1 MRYAVPVTDG
11 SLAVHFG
18 HCEAFAMFDVD
29 DATATIVGR
38 ELVPSPG
45 HQPGFLPGWLA
56 GQGVSA
62 IIAGGMGPRA
72 VNLFEENRVHVVLG
86 APDDRPE
93 SIVKAYLAGELAA
106 GDNVCDHEHGAHGHH
121 EHDATHG

>member
-11 SLAVHFG
+11 NVATHFG

-29 DATATIVGR
+29 DATGTIVDR
-38 ELVPSPG
+38 VLVPSPG

-56 GQGVSA
+56 EQGVSA

-72 VNLFEENRVHVVLG
+72 VSLFEENRVQVILG
-86 APDDRPE
+86 APNDHPE
-93 SIVKAYLAGELAA
+93 SIVKAFLEGKLAT
-106 GDNVCDHEHGAHGHH
+106 GDNVCDHDHGGI
-121 EHDATHG
+121 